1 MPRQAPSA
9 TQSNRVGGGPKEDED
24 CCCLGNFAPGPK
36 DCWMVYCYLLTICI
50 PGFVIAKVFGKKTPD
65 AQRAWREKMGIV
77 SIVAYL
83 MAAVGFITFG
93 FTQTVC
99 GDTQLRLPGGSANTG
114 SLVINGYDYDFSTW
128 RHPAAGDIFN
138 GSTSP
143 LYMDQYMAGGMDA
156 SFLFQNVNQHCLGV
170 ITPASGTGIQT
181 NGDQMG
187 WYFPCNLHDQNGTS
201 AANLTGYTDSLNCHV
216 SSYARSNFS
225 AVVPT
230 AEIYYTWD
238 RVKDESRNLA
248 VYKS

>member
-1 MPRQAPSA
+1 MLLFGKFCPG
-9 TQSNRVGGGPKEDED
+9 TQGLLDGLLLPLNHLYPGVCD
-24 CCCLGNFAPGPK
+24 CQSL
-36 DCWMVYCYLLTICI
+36 W
-50 PGFVIAKVFGKKTPD
+50 KKTPD

-128 RHPAAGDIFN
+128 SHPAAGDTFN

-170 ITPASGTGIQT
+170 ITPANGTGIDHD
-181 NGDQMG
+181 GEQMG

-201 AANLTGYTDSLNCHV
+201 AANLTGYTDRTNCHV

-230 AEIYYTWD
+230 AEIYYTWE